1 MLDSKEEWV
10 GNHLALIVCAH
21 EAAFARART
30 DGPSPH
36 LPRTEITMHAGSRGT
51 RRFR

>member
-21 EAAFARART
+21 EAARPVR
-30 DGPSPH
+30 GPTVL
-36 LPRTEITMHAGSRGT
+36 LPTCHAQK
-51 RRFR
+51 